1 MAPRV
6 ARVWIPGRL
15 PGMNDTTAKQ
25 GRGRGFAY
33 AAEKRKWTN
42 DIALLARAARVPHF
56 TRVHIAYRWVEANHK
71 RDPSNIAAGGRK
83 VVEDGLVLAKVLD
96 NDGWEQIAGF
106 SDTFEVGTKP
116 GVEVTIT
123 EVSPC

>member
-6 ARVWIPGRL
+6 ARFSIPGRL
-15 PGMNDTTAKQ
+15 SGLNDMTAKQ

-42 DIALLARAARVPHF
+42 DIVLLARAARVPHF
-56 TRVHIAYRWVEANHK
+56 NRVHIAYRWVEANHK

-83 VVEDGLVLAKVLD
+83 VAEDGLVLAKVLD
-96 NDGWEQIAGF
+96 NDGWKQIAGF
-106 SDTFEVGTKP
+106 SDAFEVGPKP
-116 GVEVTIT
+116 GVEITIT
-123 EVSPC
+123 EVQT